1 MKNGSF
7 TIDGK
12 EYRISSSALTPIIYK
27 HIFGK
32 DILLDMQRLKSE
44 DPEDQLSINET
55 ITKLAFVM
63 SKQASLDAPSTM
75 RLSSD
80 DFYIWLNGF
89 DNGDFLDADVI
100 EKITRA
106 WLDETKISSKTK
118 NLTSPKIEN

>member
-63 SKQASLDAPSTM
+63 SKQASLDAPATM